1 MPARL
6 GFTNHTI
13 GYIVLDKTSVKQHR
27 EFIRRLRTKQLAKL
41 AKRYFENSPRG
52 AVILDKARQ
61 IVKRLIYDAYEDPGN
76 RTYNLF
82 YSFMVS
88 PDKGDTADEGAL
100 SLFSDPDTAEAKTN
114 PGFSY
119 AAFFEEPD
127 KGVFGEGTFIKPKGV
142 GTKFVNYRPFFESL
156 VQMMDKQIGLVAR
169 DAMMTAIFELCP
181 TELNPKVK

>member
-6 GFTNHTI
+6 GFTNRTI
-13 GYIVLDKTSVKQHR
+13 GYIVLDRESVKQHR
-27 EFIRRLRTKQLAKL
+27 EFIRRLRTKKLAKL

-52 AVILDKARQ
+52 AVILDKARA
-61 IVKRLIYDAYEDPGN
+61 IVKKLIYDVWEDPGS

-88 PDKGDTADEGAL
+88 PDKGDTAEEGAL

-119 AAFFEEPD
+119 AAFFEEP
-127 KGVFGEGTFIKPKGV
+127 KAGVFGKGTFIGPTGIPV
-142 GTKFVNYRPFFESL
+142 RNLNYRPFFESL
-156 VQMMDKQIGLVAR
+156 VKMMDKQIGLVAR

-181 TELNPKVK
+181 NELNPKVQ